1 MPAARA
7 YTMTL
12 GYANA
17 TGAAVTQGL
26 ACNGGAWT
34 TVGQPPTAAWGSSAL
49 RARYNV
55 IRLAKGS
62 PRFADGTGYV
72 ELDYIRLI

>member
-17 TGAAVTQGL
+17 TGAAATQGL

-34 TVGQPPTAAWGSSAL
+34 TVGQPPTAAWGNSAL

-55 IRLAKGS
+55 IRL
-62 PRFADGTGYV
+62 PRARRASRTAPATSSWTTFG
-72 ELDYIRLI
+72 